1 MEGVGRVRYINISQF
16 QKKSGCLFGSCV
28 TLMQGGASMSNNVT
42 VFCKEK
48 NYVNL

>member
-1 MEGVGRVRYINISQF
+1 MVGVGRVQHINRSQF
-16 QKKSGCLFGSCV
+16 QGKSGCLFGSCI
-28 TLMQGGASMSNNVT
+28 TLMQGGTSISNNVM